1 MRRSVRR
8 WRLTPRAQRYQQGAN
23 PLAVAH
29 FPFPV
34 DLKSGSIAIS
44 S

>member
-8 WRLTPRAQRYQQGAN
+8 WLLTPRGKRDHQGAN
-23 PLAVAH
+23 SLAVAH